1 MSKGSKME
9 VSRISQQ
16 SIEIYNK
23 NLAKQADIRH
33 EQRVL
38 EERKNKENSMIA
50 EEKRMEMNR
59 QMNRNGQNVDK
70 LA

>member
-1 MSKGSKME
+1 ME

-16 SIEIYNK
+16 SIEIYNR
-23 NLAKQADIRH
+23 NLAKQADIRR

-38 EERKNKENSMIA
+38 EERRNKENSKIA

-59 QMNRNGQNVDK
+59 QMNRSGQNVDK

>member
-1 MSKGSKME
+1 ME

-16 SIEIYNK
+16 SIEVYTK

-33 EQRVL
+33 EERIL
-38 EERKNKENSMIA
+38 EERRNKENSTI
-50 EEKRMEMNR
+50 EEQKRIEMNCR
-59 QMNRNGQNVDK
+59 MNRSGQNVDK

>member
-1 MSKGSKME
+1 ME

-16 SIEIYNK
+16 SIEIYSK

-33 EQRVL
+33 EERIL
-38 EERKNKENSMIA
+38 EERRNKENSTIA
-50 EEKRMEMNR
+50 EQKRIEMNR
-59 QMNRNGQNVDK
+59 QMNRSGQNVDK

>member
-1 MSKGSKME
+1 ME

-16 SIEIYNK
+16 SIEVYSK

-33 EQRVL
+33 EQRIL
-38 EERKNKENSMIA
+38 EERRNKENSTI
-50 EEKRMEMNR
+50 EEQKRMEMNR
-59 QMNRNGQNVDK
+59 QMNRSGQNVDK

>member
-1 MSKGSKME
+1 ME

-16 SIEIYNK
+16 SIEVYSK

-33 EQRVL
+33 EQRIL
-38 EERKNKENSMIA
+38 EERRNKENSTI
-50 EEKRMEMNR
+50 EEQKRIEMNR
-59 QMNRNGQNVDK
+59 QMNRSGQNVDK

>member
-1 MSKGSKME
+1 ME

-33 EQRVL
+33 EQRIL
-38 EERKNKENSMIA
+38 EERKNKENSKIA
-50 EEKRMEMNR
+50 EEKRIEMNC

>member
-16 SIEIYNK
+16 SIEIYSK

-33 EQRVL
+33 EERVL
-38 EERKNKENSMIA
+38 EERRNKENSTIA
-50 EEKRMEMNR
+50 EQKRIEMNCR
-59 QMNRNGQNVDK
+59 MNRSGQNVDK

>member
-1 MSKGSKME
+1 ME
-9 VSRISQQ
+9 VSRVSRQ
-16 SIEIYNK
+16 SIEIYSK

-33 EQRVL
+33 EQRIL
-38 EERKNKENSMIA
+38 EERRNKENSTI
-50 EEKRMEMNR
+50 EEQKRMEMNR

>member
-1 MSKGSKME
+1 ME
-9 VSRISQQ
+9 VNRISQQ
-16 SIEIYNK
+16 SIEIYSK

-38 EERKNKENSMIA
+38 EERKNKENATIA
-50 EEKRMEMNR
+50 EQKRMEMNR
-59 QMNRNGQNVDK
+59 QMNRSGQNVDK

>member
-1 MSKGSKME
+1 ME
-9 VSRISQQ
+9 VSRVSQQ

-38 EERKNKENSMIA
+38 EERRNKENSTI
-50 EEKRMEMNR
+50 EEQKRMEMNR
-59 QMNRNGQNVDK
+59 QMNRSGQNVDK